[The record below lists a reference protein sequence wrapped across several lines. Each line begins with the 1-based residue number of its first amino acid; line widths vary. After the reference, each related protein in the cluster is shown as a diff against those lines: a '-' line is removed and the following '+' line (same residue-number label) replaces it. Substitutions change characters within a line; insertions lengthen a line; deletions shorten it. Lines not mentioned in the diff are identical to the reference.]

1 MQTKHC
7 TESIRSLF
15 AVATVAMIVVSC
27 VIVILL
33 AAACTYLPYLLM
45 TSVARQNIQILALFV
60 GGLVIAVLWSL
71 VPKRIKFE
79 APGPLLDGAAQPR
92 LFSEINKSNDEPAL
106 SLPADGA
113 NTEMRLLA
121 ALNSRIDVRNLS
133 HVQWPRSV
141 KR

>member
-33 AAACTYLPYLLM
+33 AAACAYLPYLLM
-45 TSVARQNIQILALFV
+45 TSVAGQNIQILALFV

-79 APGPLLDGAAQPR
+79 APGLLLDGAAQPR
-92 LFSEINKSNDEPAL
+92 LFS
-106 SLPADGA
+106 
-113 NTEMRLLA
+113 
-121 ALNSRIDVRNLS
+121 
-133 HVQWPRSV
+133 VQWPRSV